1 MQLVA
6 LVATGLFLFA
16 TGPVFLAIVNEYK
29 TKHNSFINAVFMTTT
44 FLIGAVMVMLLGLLG
59 DLLNLELSYKIVGAL
74 AFLSVPVVLTMPKD

>member
-1 MQLVA
+1 
-6 LVATGLFLFA
+6 
-16 TGPVFLAIVNEYK
+16 
-29 TKHNSFINAVFMTTT
+29 MTTT